1 VRLHDGSRVL
11 NISPRDLGDPSFR
24 VDLGLEY
31 NYLAGA
37 MANGIA
43 SEALVI
49 SMAKSGMLGFF
60 GAAGLSLERVSAAI
74 QSIKSALGS
83 LPFGFNLIHSPNE
96 PLHEEAIANLYIR
109 EEIRLVEASAFL
121 DLTIPLIAYRLHGI
135 HQDAMGNIV
144 TPNRVVAKVSRI
156 EVATRFF

>member
-1 VRLHDGSRVL
+1 MRLHDGSRVL

-49 SMAKSGMLGFF
+49 SMAKIGR
-60 GAAGLSLERVSAAI
+60 AHV
-74 QSIKSALGS
+74 
-83 LPFGFNLIHSPNE
+83 
-96 PLHEEAIANLYIR
+96 
-109 EEIRLVEASAFL
+109 
-121 DLTIPLIAYRLHGI
+121 
-135 HQDAMGNIV
+135 
-144 TPNRVVAKVSRI
+144 
-156 EVATRFF
+156 